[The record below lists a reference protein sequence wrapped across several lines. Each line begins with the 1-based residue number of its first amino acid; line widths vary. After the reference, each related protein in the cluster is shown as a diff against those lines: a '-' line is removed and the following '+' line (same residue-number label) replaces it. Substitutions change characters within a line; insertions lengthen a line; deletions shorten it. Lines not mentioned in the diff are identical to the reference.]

1 MHLGLFLFSI
11 IDNQG
16 GLLLRRKEITPEEAK
31 KKYIREFL
39 QTILNMN
46 DQDDPASI
54 KSLIAMLNGLLRVNT
69 FIPPTIEI
77 MSFIKH
83 QKPTLYHATRKSI
96 TSTSNLAILFHLDAD
111 PKIVAQRLEEY
122 ISD

>member
-1 MHLGLFLFSI
+1 M
-11 IDNQG
+11 
-16 GLLLRRKEITPEEAK
+16 RRSDITPEEAK

-77 MSFIKH
+77 MSFIKQ

-122 ISD
+122 ITD